1 VRKIG
6 RVFSVVLA
14 AHLVIAVAFA
24 QSDVDK
30 RAAMEK
36 KIAEL
41 VVEKLGPDA
50 RTIRVTV
57 VGNKATLTGEVTN
70 NATRELAEEV
80 ALAVDGI
87 KKVDNQVKATA
98 EPGFGTKKIGQESKD
113 SKLELEVKDKLG
125 NEIGSYAKGI
135 EVEVAGGWTTLRG
148 TVPDKTR
155 KDLALKAAASVPG
168 ITKVIDLIRIKA

>member
-1 VRKIG
+1 M
-6 RVFSVVLA
+6 VLA
-14 AHLVIAVAFA
+14 AHLAIAVAFA

-50 RTIRVTV
+50 RGIRVTV

-70 NATRELAEEV
+70 NATRELSEEV
-80 ALAVDGI
+80 ALAVDGV
-87 KKVDNQVKATA
+87 KKVDNQVKAA
-98 EPGFGTKKIGQESKD
+98 AAPGFGTKKIGQESKD

-125 NEIGSYAKGI
+125 NEIGSYAKKI
-135 EVEVAGGWTTLRG
+135 EVEVAAGWTTLRG
-148 TVPDKTR
+148 TVPDKNR

-168 ITKVIDLIRIKA
+168 ITKVIDLLRIKA

>member
-1 VRKIG
+1 MRKIG

-14 AHLVIAVAFA
+14 THLAVAVAFA
-24 QSDVDK
+24 ESDVDK

-36 KIAEL
+36 KITEML
-41 VVEKLGPDA
+41 VEKLGPDA
-50 RTIRVTV
+50 RGVRATV

-70 NATRELAEEV
+70 NATRELSEEV

-87 KKVDNQVKATA
+87 KKVDNQIKATA

-113 SKLELEVKDKLG
+113 SKLELEVKNKLG
-125 NEIGSYAKGI
+125 DEIGSHAKGI
-135 EVEVAGGWTTLRG
+135 EVEVVGGWTTLRG

-155 KDLALKAAASVPG
+155 KDLALKAAASVHG